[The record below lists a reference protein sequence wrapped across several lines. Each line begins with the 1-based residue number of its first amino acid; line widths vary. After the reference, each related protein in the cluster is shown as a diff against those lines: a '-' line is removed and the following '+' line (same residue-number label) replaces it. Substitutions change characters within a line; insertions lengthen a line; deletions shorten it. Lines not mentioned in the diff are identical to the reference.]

1 MGGAIWVAM
10 PLGVAAF
17 VIWLLLK
24 TILRWREISRETRI
38 MSQLVAQVENA
49 EEAARFL
56 ESSGV
61 RTLFERMIDQ
71 RTLVLE
77 RVLRAVQAGIVLVI
91 LGIAIFVIR
100 SQLTDGE
107 AMAALV
113 YGTLSCALGLA
124 FLLAAGT
131 SYALSVRWGLVK
143 EAR

>member
-1 MGGAIWVAM
+1 MDGTMWVAM
-10 PLGVAAF
+10 PLGVFTFAF
-17 VIWLLLK
+17 WLLLK

-38 MSQLVAQVENA
+38 MSQLVAQVGNA
-49 EEAARFL
+49 DEAARFL

-61 RTLFERMIDQ
+61 RALFEGMVDQ

-100 SQLTDGE
+100 TQLHDDE
-107 AMAALV
+107 ALAALV
-113 YGTLSCALGLA
+113 YGTLSSALGLA
-124 FLLAAGT
+124 FLFAAAT

-143 EAR
+143 KTG